1 MHNTRAITP
10 KALRADG
17 LLLLAAL
24 IWGLAFVAQRVGMD
38 YMGPLT
44 FNGLRF
50 ALGSLVL
57 WPVAARTEGMT
68 RLNWRAGALSGV
80 ILFLGAALQQAGM
93 VYTEA
98 GKAGFITGLYVVLVP
113 LVGVFLGRR
122 SGRATWLGAC
132 LALSG
137 LYLLSVTGDFAL
149 QRGDALVLLSALV
162 WTFHVLVIDRYAG
175 RAGALR
181 LAWMQFSLTAAF
193 SLGGALLFESFDPRA
208 WGGAL
213 WAVLYAGVFSVGIG
227 YTLQVVA
234 QKDAPPAHAA
244 ILLSLE
250 AVFAVFGGWV
260 LLGEA
265 LTRRGLLGSAL
276 MLAGMWVS
284 QLGSDGRGER

>member
-1 MHNTRAITP
+1 MTN
-10 KALRADG
+10 KALRADA
-17 LLLLAAL
+17 LLLFTAL

-38 YMGPLT
+38 FMGPLT

-50 ALGSLVL
+50 ALGSLAL
-57 WPVAARTEGMT
+57 WPVVMRAEGMK
-68 RLNWRAGALSGV
+68 RLDWRAGALTGV
-80 ILFLGAALQQAGM
+80 LLFAGAALQQMGV

-122 SGRATWLGAC
+122 AGGATWLGAC

-162 WTFHVLVIDRYAG
+162 WTLHVLVIDRYAG
-175 RAGALR
+175 QAGALR
-181 LAWMQFSLTAAF
+181 LAWMQFTLTAAL
-193 SLGGALLFESFDPRA
+193 SLGGALLFEQVDPRT

-213 WAVLYAGVFSVGIG
+213 WPVLYAGMFSVGIG

-250 AVFAVFGGWV
+250 AVFAVIGGWV
-260 LLGEA
+260 LLGEV

-284 QLGSDGRGER
+284 QAGRTDDGEG